1 MRHVHLRQVVRSRAL
16 PMLAL
21 LVSACA
27 TPAQRGLDSA
37 SAEKGAPVNDPA
49 RLAQLEREARALV
62 KTTGCSSAAIC
73 RTAPLGWRGCGG
85 PRAHLVYCP
94 ATTDSVALFRKLEEL
109 RQAEIDYNAKSGMMS
124 TCELR
129 LPPNVT
135 LVGGSCTA
143 SR

>member
-1 MRHVHLRQVVRSRAL
+1 MRHRRLLRVARYRAM

-21 LVSACA
+21 LLSACA
-27 TPAQRGLDSA
+27 TPAQRGIDSA
-37 SAEKGAPVNDPA
+37 SAEQGAPVNDPA

-62 KTTGCSSAAIC
+62 KTTGCSSAASC

-85 PRAHLVYCP
+85 PRAFLVYCP
-94 ATTDSVALFRKLEEL
+94 ATTDSVALYRKLEEL
-109 RQAEIDYNAKSGMMS
+109 RQAEIDYNAKAGMMS

-129 LPPNVT
+129 LPPNVS
-135 LVGGSCTA
+135 LEGGSCTA

>member
-1 MRHVHLRQVVRSRAL
+1 
-16 PMLAL
+16 
-21 LVSACA
+21 
-27 TPAQRGLDSA
+27 
-37 SAEKGAPVNDPA
+37 VNDPA
-49 RLAQLEREARALV
+49 RLAQLEREVRALV
-62 KTTGCSSAAIC
+62 KSTGCSSAASC

-85 PRAHLVYCP
+85 PRAYLVYCP

-109 RQAEIDYNAKSGMMS
+109 RQAEIDYNATSGMMS

-135 LVGGSCTA
+135 LEGGSCTA